1 MLCCHNTSLPAPTLT
16 TQIGTQFIQ
25 IILKIHFNSNTST
38 ILDFDT
44 DIFVEADP
52 AVMTYL
58 NQSYRQLF
66 RHHLQY
72 WLLSL
77 LLASAYC
84 DAQSLTLIV
93 NPQLDVTA
101 ISRNKARG
109 IFSMRLREWSNGTP
123 IVVYV
128 LPDNDQLHRDFVQNI
143 LTMFPH
149 QLRRHW
155 DRYVYTGIGQAPI
168 EVSNINE
175 MITSVRNTVG
185 AIGYIREETA
195 DANIRTIQL
204 N

>member
-1 MLCCHNTSLPAPTLT
+1 
-16 TQIGTQFIQ
+16 
-25 IILKIHFNSNTST
+25 
-38 ILDFDT
+38 
-44 DIFVEADP
+44 
-52 AVMTYL
+52 MTYL
-58 NQSYRQLF
+58 KQSYRQVF
-66 RHHLQY
+66 RRLHQS
-72 WLLSL
+72 WL
-77 LLASAYC
+77 LLALLLVPAYS

-109 IFSMRLREWSNGTP
+109 IFSMRLREWSDGTP

-128 LPDNDQLHRDFVQNI
+128 LPDKADLHRDFVQNI

-168 EVSNINE
+168 EVSDVNE
-175 MITSVRNTVG
+175 MITRVHNTAG